1 MKKIKNSSMFLLWVG
16 AAISITEIYT
26 GGIIAPLGIS
36 KGLLAIII
44 GHIIGT
50 AFLAFGGYIS
60 FSDNKNAMDKVRDSM
75 GSVGAKIIALLNIL
89 QLIGWSAIMII
100 QGGRALNSVIPG
112 LSFNFSLLFMAL
124 TVFIWAYS
132 FNNYSKL
139 VNDISVVVLII
150 VCILM
155 FFKVQGSAPTAI
167 NGTMSF
173 TTAIELAIAMPVS
186 WLPLI
191 GDYAKDGESKE
202 GVFIWSFLGYFLGSV
217 LMYALG
223 LLITVRTGKDII
235 EFIAGT
241 GLSAAASLVIVLS
254 TVTTTF
260 LDIFSAVISSKQII
274 KIKNENNYI
283 ILYSIIATIL
293 AFIFP
298 IENYQNFLLTIGSIF
313 VPVYIIVFSEYA
325 LKGNWSNKNL
335 NIIGLMA
342 AVLGTL
348 IYNYFNKLS
357 IGIPT
362 VLVFLILM
370 AIYYLPKKAFYINNA
385 RRNEND

>member
-1 MKKIKNSSMFLLWVG
+1 MKKIKNSSMFLLWAG

-26 GGIIAPLGIS
+26 GGIIAPLGLK

-60 FSDNKNAMDKVRDSM
+60 FVDNKNAMDKVRDSM
-75 GSVGAKIIALLNIL
+75 GSVGAKIIAFLNIL

-112 LSFNFSLLFMAL
+112 LSFNIALIFMAVA
-124 TVFIWAYS
+124 VFIWAYS

-155 FFKVQGSAPTAI
+155 FFKVHGAAPIAI
-167 NGTMSF
+167 KDSMSF

-191 GDYAKDGESKE
+191 GDYAKDGESKT
-202 GVFIWSFLGYFLGSV
+202 GVFIWSFWGYFIGSV
-217 LMYALG
+217 LMYVLG
-223 LLITVRTGKDII
+223 LLITVKTGKDVI

-241 GLSAAASLVIVLS
+241 GLSLVASLIIVLS

-260 LDIFSAVISSKQII
+260 LDIFSAVISSKQIF
-274 KIKNENNYI
+274 KVKSENILI
-283 ILYSIIATIL
+283 IIYSIIATII

-313 VPVYIIVFSEYA
+313 VPVYIIVFAEYA
-325 LKGNWSNKNL
+325 MGRNWNAKSL
-335 NIIGLMA
+335 NVLGLIT
-342 AVLGTL
+342 AVLGTFL
-348 IYNYFNKLS
+348 YNYFNKLS
-357 IGIPT
+357 FGIPT
-362 VLVFLILM
+362 VLVFVILTI
-370 AIYYLPKKAFYINNA
+370 IYYLPIKLLKRSAK
-385 RRNEND
+385 NDK

>member
-26 GGIIAPLGIS
+26 GGIIAPLGIT

-60 FSDNKNAMDKVRDSM
+60 FTDNKNAMDKVKDSM
-75 GSVGAKIIALLNIL
+75 GIAGAKIIALFNIL

-112 LSFNFSLLFMAL
+112 LSFNFALVFMAAA
-124 TVFIWAYS
+124 VFIWAYS

-155 FFKVQGSAPTAI
+155 FFKVKSSAPAAI
-167 NGTMSF
+167 TSTMSF

-223 LLITVRTGKDII
+223 LLITVKTGKDVI

-241 GLSAAASLVIVLS
+241 GLSAAATLVIVLS

-260 LDIFSAVISSKQII
+260 MDIFSAVISSKQIV

-283 ILYSIIATIL
+283 ILYSIIATVI

-298 IENYQNFLLTIGSIF
+298 IESYQNFLLAIGSIF
-313 VPVYIIVFSEYA
+313 VPVYVIVFSEYA
-325 LKGNWSNKNL
+325 MQGKWSNKGI
-335 NIIGLMA
+335 NIYGLIA
-342 AVLGTL
+342 AALGTF
-348 IYNYFNKLS
+348 IYNYFNKVS
-357 IGIPT
+357 FGIPT
-362 VLVFLILM
+362 VLVFVILII
-370 AIYYLPKKAFYINNA
+370 IYYLPIKL
-385 RRNEND
+385 RRS